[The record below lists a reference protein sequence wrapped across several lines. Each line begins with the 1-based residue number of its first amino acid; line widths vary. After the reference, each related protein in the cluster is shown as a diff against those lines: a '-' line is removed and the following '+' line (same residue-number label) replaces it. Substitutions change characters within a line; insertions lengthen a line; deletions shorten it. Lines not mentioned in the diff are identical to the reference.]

1 MDSVAAIVRSDSRR
15 ALATLIRILGDIDLA
30 EESLQDAV
38 AQALQNW
45 PKSGRPEN
53 PLAWLITTARNKAI
67 DRQRRRSLETRYSQ
81 SQQALQQTG
90 AGAGSGEE
98 EMEEA
103 VLGLHIQ
110 DDLLRLI
117 FTCCHPALAR
127 PVQTALTLKTVAG
140 LSVAEIAR
148 SFLVPVKTME
158 QRLIRAKRKIA
169 DAGIPYEVPRPA
181 DLPARLEAVLTV
193 VYLIFNEGYSSSG
206 EGDLVRVDLCREA
219 IRLARMLVRL
229 FRGEPEVSGLLALLL
244 LQHSRHRARLD
255 SDGRFMT
262 LDQQDRALWDRAM
275 IAEGQSLV
283 EKALHQKRP
292 GPYQIQAAIAALH
305 CQAQDPA
312 ATDWPQIAELYAALE
327 RRQPS
332 PVVTLNRAAAISKA
346 QGAEAGLELLA
357 TIEDLPDMRRYHHFH
372 AVRAALLRDCGKASE
387 AIAAFEQALLLTR
400 NPSEREYLQSQIRAF
415 RREDRAG

>member
-1 MDSVAAIVRSDSRR
+1 MDAVAAIVRSDSRR

-38 AQALQNW
+38 AQALDHW
-45 PKSGRPEN
+45 PRSGTPEN
-53 PLAWLITTARNKAI
+53 PVAWLITTARNKAI
-67 DRQRRRSLETRYSQ
+67 DRQRRRVLETRYSE
-81 SQQALQQTG
+81 SQQDLAVNARVGDL
-90 AGAGSGEE
+90 AEE
-98 EMEEA
+98 NMEEA
-103 VLGLHIQ
+103 VLDLHIQ

-127 PVQTALTLKTVAG
+127 PVQTALTLKTIAG
-140 LSVAEIAR
+140 LSVAEIA
-148 SFLVPVKTME
+148 SGFLVPVKTME

-181 DLPARLEAVLTV
+181 DLPERLEAVLSV
-193 VYLIFNEGYSSSG
+193 VYLIFNEGYASSG
-206 EGDLVRVDLCREA
+206 DGKLIRTDLCKEG

-255 SDGRFMT
+255 VEGQFVA
-262 LDQQDRALWDRAM
+262 LDQQDRRLWDAGM

-292 GPYQIQAAIAALH
+292 GTYQIQAAIAALH
-305 CQAQDPA
+305 CQALDPQK
-312 ATDWPQIAELYAALE
+312 TDWPQIAELYAALA

-332 PVVTLNRAAAISKA
+332 PVVTLNRAAAVSKA
-346 QGAEAGLELLA
+346 EGAQAGLDLLA
-357 TIEDLPDMRRYHHFH
+357 TIEDLADMRRYQYFH
-372 AVRAALLRDCGKASE
+372 SVRAALLRECGRTSE

-400 NPSEREYLQSQIRAF
+400 NPSERNFLMVQIKALRA
-415 RREDRAG
+415 RDLAG

>member
-1 MDSVAAIVRSDSRR
+1 MDSVATLVRSDSRR

-38 AQALQNW
+38 AQALEHW
-45 PKSGRPEN
+45 PRSGTPQN

-67 DRQRRRSLETRYSQ
+67 DRQRRRVLETRYSE
-81 SQQALQQTG
+81 SQKDLFETLTAEDG
-90 AGAGSGEE
+90 
-98 EMEEA
+98 MEEA
-103 VLGLHIQ
+103 VLGLHIH

-127 PVQTALTLKTVAG
+127 PVQIALTLKTIAG
-140 LSVAEIAR
+140 LSVAEIA
-148 SFLVPVKTME
+148 SGFLVPVKTME
-158 QRLIRAKRKIA
+158 QRLTRAKRKIA

-181 DLPARLEAVLTV
+181 DLPARLDAVLTV

-206 EGDLVRVDLCREA
+206 DGDLIRVDLCREA

-229 FRGEPEVSGLLALLL
+229 FRGEPEISGLLALLL

-255 SDGRFMT
+255 SQGHIIT
-262 LDQQDRALWDRAM
+262 LDKQNRSDWDKAM

-292 GPYQIQAAIAALH
+292 GPYQIQAAIAAVH
-305 CQAQDPA
+305 SQALDPA
-312 ATDWPQIAELYAALE
+312 QTDWAQIAELYAALE
-327 RRQPS
+327 RRQSS
-332 PVVTLNRAAAISKA
+332 PVVTLNRAAAIAKA
-346 QGAEAGLELLA
+346 EGAEAGLALLA
-357 TIEDLPDMRRYHHFH
+357 TIEEVTDMRRYHHFH
-372 AVRAALLRDCGKASE
+372 SVRGALLRDCGQVSD

-400 NPSEREYLQSQIRAF
+400 NPSELTFLRKQIADLRGNGLASK
-415 RREDRAG
+415 A